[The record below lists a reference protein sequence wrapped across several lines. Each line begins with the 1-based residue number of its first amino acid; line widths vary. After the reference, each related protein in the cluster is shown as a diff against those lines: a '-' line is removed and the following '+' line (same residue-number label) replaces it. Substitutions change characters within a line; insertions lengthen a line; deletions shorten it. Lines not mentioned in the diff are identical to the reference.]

1 MSFRAGAHMR
11 QAGSTLGGLWRRVKR
26 FGSDRRG
33 IAAVEFALIAPL
45 LLAMYFVTMEVAQA
59 IETNKKVNR
68 LSSMVADLVAQQLEV
83 STNDLDAIMK
93 IGDTTLQP
101 YRRTSPKIVITAI
114 QMSKDA
120 TPKAIVQWSRKMEGS
135 AYDKDAAKNSETT
148 VPPNLNIAGSFLIR
162 VQTDLDYR
170 PVLTWAADGKEATGL
185 TAAFDKLP
193 MAETYYLRPRVTNTI
208 PCTNCP

>member
-11 QAGSTLGGLWRRVKR
+11 QAGSTLGGLWCRVKR

-83 STNDLDAIMK
+83 STSDLDAIMK
-93 IGDTTLQP
+93 IGDSTLQP
-101 YRRTSPKIVITAI
+101 YGRTNPKIIITAI
-114 QMSKDA
+114 QMTTDK
-120 TPKAIVQWSRKMEGS
+120 TPKAKVTWSRKVENGK
-135 AYDKDAAKNSETT
+135 YDKDAAKDTETT
-148 VPPNLNIAGSFLIR
+148 VPPDLNVAGSFLIR

-170 PVLTWAADGKEATGL
+170 PVLTWAADGKKATGL

-193 MAETYYLRPRVTNTI
+193 FTETYYLRPRVTNTI